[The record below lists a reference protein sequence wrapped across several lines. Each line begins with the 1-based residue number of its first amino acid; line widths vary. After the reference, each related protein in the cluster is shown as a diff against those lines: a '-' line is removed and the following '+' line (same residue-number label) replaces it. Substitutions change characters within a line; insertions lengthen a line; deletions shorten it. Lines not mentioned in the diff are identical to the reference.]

1 MALLA
6 SSGSLERE
14 GESVRK
20 QSYAVKT
27 NKVPEVIK
35 YAFSDLAHVHRLSKD
50 LECLIRTLQVCHVL
64 PSWSAGIDN
73 LCKQPDNRPLALI
86 VIHKVDDVPTLLRFK
101 FGAIPNTFY
110 TGVAI
115 CITFG
120 LT

>member
-20 QSYAVKT
+20 QSYAVKN
-27 NKVPEVIK
+27 NKVPGVIK
-35 YAFSDLAHVHRLSKD
+35 YAFS
-50 LECLIRTLQVCHVL
+50 
-64 PSWSAGIDN
+64 GIDN
-73 LCKQPDNRPLALI
+73 LCKHPDNRPLALI
-86 VIHKVDDVPTLLRFK
+86 IIHKVDDVPTLLRFK
-101 FGAIPNTFY
+101 FGAIPNTLD
-110 TGVAI
+110 TGAAI